1 MGVLDVL
8 DDALCAHE
16 GGAAVAALQLHV
28 EALRVLLQGGALQEG
43 PRAVLQELDVKVRPK
58 IKPVHHKCIVFS
70 NVARPYLALVGAA
83 RGRLRV
89 HGDGRHEG
97 RPPGR
102 GAQDAVVLLM
112 LLPSRVGLRGAR
124 RGRVVVEPVSEVGRG
139 RRRAV
144 VQLLGGH
151 GTVLQV
157 DGGRLS

>member
-1 MGVLDVL
+1 MTN
-8 DDALCAHE
+8 
-16 GGAAVAALQLHV
+16 
-28 EALRVLLQGGALQEG
+28 
-43 PRAVLQELDVKVRPK
+43 PP
-58 IKPVHHKCIVFS
+58 
-70 NVARPYLALVGAA
+70 LALVGAA

-89 HGDGRHEG
+89 HGDRRHEG

-102 GAQDAVVLLM
+102 GAQYAMVLLL

-124 RGRVVVEPVSEVGRG
+124 GGRVVVEPVSEVGRG

-157 DGGRLS
+157 EGEARLVLQF